1 MLFNKG
7 TALQWAVAVLLSF
20 VACISKAQ
28 DTTIVKVGLAG
39 STLRVPEDRSW
50 RVNQA
55 FISAGDGYNIQISTT
70 NFKSEYTAAHLITLP
85 LYIVEME
92 LLTKRDMVSYA
103 LIIIESK

>member
-1 MLFNKG
+1 MLFSKE
-7 TALQWAVAVLLSF
+7 TALQWVVVVLLSF
-20 VACISKAQ
+20 FACTSKAQ
-28 DTTIVKVGLAG
+28 DTTIVRMGLAG

-55 FISAGDGYNIQISTT
+55 FISAGDGYNIQISTS
-70 NFKSEYTAAHLITLP
+70 NFKSEYTTAQFVSLP

-92 LLTKRDMVSYA
+92 LLTKKDMVNYA

>member
-1 MLFNKG
+1 MLLSKRP
-7 TALQWAVAVLLSF
+7 ALLCAVVVLLSF
-20 VACISKAQ
+20 AACTAQ
-28 DTTIVKVGLAG
+28 DTTIVKIGLAG

-55 FISAGDGYNIQISTT
+55 FISAGDGYNIQISTS
-70 NFKSEYTAAHLITLP
+70 NFKSEYTTAQFVSLP

-92 LLTKRDMVSYA
+92 LLTKKDMVNYS